1 MAEMLIQSES
11 LTSIADKIR
20 VLSGTTESMSLD
32 DMETEL
38 GTVDNA
44 VTAAL
49 SALVEKGVE
58 VPEGTNVTGLAE
70 LIAAIEAGGSGGGL
84 CTTGTLTIAEDT
96 DYLYIPHDV
105 LAYEGSVYPKF
116 VFICPVIRETQND
129 ISDYNFGG
137 CVIARFEDNTPL
149 LTSKYA
155 NLPGDYFQY
164 GRLNTHYRTP
174 YYLPWTKVSY
184 NLGMSANSG
193 AFGGGLW
200 SAGTEFFYGCIW

>member
-1 MAEMLIQSES
+1 MAEMLVKSES

-20 VLSGTTESMSLD
+20 VLKGTTESMSLD

-58 VPEGTNVTGLAE
+58 VPEGTNITGLAE
-70 LIAAIEAGGSGGGL
+70 LIAAIEAGGSGGGGL

-96 DYLYIPHDV
+96 KYVYIPHTA
-105 LAYEGSVYPKF
+105 LAYEGSVYPKIA
-116 VFICPVIRETQND
+116 FICPVIRETQAN
-129 ISDYNFGG
+129 ISTNFGG

-149 LTSKYA
+149 LTSKYKS
-155 NLPGDYFQY
+155 LPGDYFQY
-164 GRLNTHYRTP
+164 GRLNGQYRTP
-174 YYLPWTKVSY
+174 YYQSRTTVSCS
-184 NLGMSANSG
+184 LGMSANS
-193 AFGGGLW
+193 ANFMQTLW
-200 SAGTEFFYGCIW
+200 RAGTEFFYGCIW

>member
-20 VLSGTTESMSLD
+20 VLKGITEPMSLD

-70 LIAAIEAGGSGGGL
+70 LIAAIEAGGGDEKKVKGDI
-84 CTTGTLTIAEDT
+84 TPAAATQTLTITHGLGKIPKYFCIINTNYFGSTASAFERVQPSGTAKQSVLGIVFAGGRTIAAYPWYSAGYYACMDASGDT
-96 DYLYIPHDV
+96 SGFY
-105 LAYEGSVYPKF
+105 A
-116 VFICPVIRETQND
+116 
-129 ISDYNFGG
+129 ISDINEQTISFDITYYSI
-137 CVIARFEDNTPL
+137 CQFE
-149 LTSKYA
+149 A
-155 NLPGDYFQY
+155 
-164 GRLNTHYRTP
+164 
-174 YYLPWTKVSY
+174 TKHCWEA
-184 NLGMSANSG
+184 M
-193 AFGGGLW
+193 
-200 SAGTEFFYGCIW
+200 